1 MKRGVLIAGT
11 VLGAAA
17 VIVGVY
23 SGWTRIQPEFKAS
36 ASPDI
41 AGLQAKA
48 EKEAAAAKAAEA
60 AKKAEADAEAA
71 ELQTVLNAFSA
82 RYPGQFGI
90 VTTNL
95 KTGASANVNPNQQ
108 MVAASLYKLFVGYGI
123 YKKVDAGEL
132 KLTSQTKGSN
142 LTVAKCLHIMITI
155 SDNDC
160 GYYLGRMVGWA
171 ALDADLKS
179 LGLTQTKVNNYI
191 SATSGN
197 VNSDKQTSAA
207 DVSLFLTR
215 LYRGELLSEKST
227 KEYTDVLKATTM
239 NTWLASGLPKGVV
252 FGHKTGALY
261 NLVHDAGIVY
271 GANGDYLIVV
281 MSRDWQNASK
291 QPPPVFADISRQV
304 WNFFNK

>member
-1 MKRGVLIAGT
+1 MKKGLLIAGT
-11 VLGAAA
+11 VLGAVA
-17 VIVGVY
+17 VIAGVY
-23 SGWTRIQPEFKAS
+23 IGWTRIQPEFKVS
-36 ASPDI
+36 SFGNI
-41 AGLQAKA
+41 FGIQSEA
-48 EKEAAAAKAAEA
+48 EVAEAANKAAVAAEA
-60 AKKAEADAEAA
+60 AEI
-71 ELQTVLNAFSA
+71 QSVLDAFSA

-90 VTTNL
+90 VTTDL
-95 KTGASANVNPNQQ
+95 KTGASANVNANQQ

-132 KLTSQTKGSN
+132 KLSSTAKGSS
-142 LTVAKCLHIMITI
+142 LSVRDCLYKMITI

-160 GYYLGRMVGWA
+160 GYSLGSMVGWA
-171 ALDADLKS
+171 KLDADLKG

-191 SATSGN
+191 SESSGA

-215 LYRGELLSEKST
+215 FYRGELLSKEST
-227 KEYTDVLKATTM
+227 AAYTEVLKATTM
-239 NTWLASGLPKGVV
+239 NTWLASGLPSGTV

-271 GANGDYLIVV
+271 GANGDYLLVV
-281 MSRDWQNASK
+281 MSRDWQNAST
-291 QPPPVFADISRQV
+291 QPPPVFADISRQL

>member
-1 MKRGVLIAGT
+1 MKRGFLIAGT
-11 VLGAAA
+11 ALGAAA
-17 VIVGVY
+17 VVAGVY
-23 SGWTRIQPEFKAS
+23 SGWTRVQPEFKVSAS
-36 ASPDI
+36 ADL
-41 AGLQAKA
+41 AGIQAKA
-48 EKEAAAAKAAEA
+48 DKEAEAAKAAEA
-60 AKKAEADAEAA
+60 AAKAAATAEAT
-71 ELQTVLNAFSA
+71 ELQSVLDTFSA

-95 KTGASANVNPNQQ
+95 KTGASANVNANQQ

-132 KLTSQTKGSN
+132 KLTSQTKGSS
-142 LTVAKCLHIMITI
+142 LTVAKCLDIMITI

-227 KEYTDVLKATTM
+227 KEYTEVLKATKM
-239 NTWLASGLPKGVV
+239 NTWLASGLPKGTV

-281 MSRDWQNASK
+281 MSREWQNASK